1 MNCACNNAKIKTIL
15 LVYKI
20 VLYSEEIK
28 RLVHGVVVRINNSIC
43 VLNNSSAHSACAL
56 TI

>member
-1 MNCACNNAKIKTIL
+1 MNCACNDAKKTIL